1 MSNSVSLQTV
11 MDSVEALSPEDQE
24 LLFNWIHSRRIKKQS
39 QESAGKATQAPE
51 KLHAGNAACD
61 IRAAEEPKS
70 WGDEGEKTYHVL
82 IKKEPEGGVS
92 ASLLGWAECKAVG
105 ATRQEAVLRLH
116 DLVSELLAE
125 AEIVPVKIRSTQSDN
140 PWLRLAGKYKDD
152 PLFDEFLADIEAY
165 RREVDAESE
174 AYYREL
180 EAQGEEK

>member
-1 MSNSVSLQTV
+1 MSYSVSLQTV
-11 MDSVEALSPEDQE
+11 IESVEALSPEEQE
-24 LLFNWIHSRRIKKQS
+24 LLLNWIHRRRVEKQR
-39 QESAGKATQAPE
+39 QERAGKATQTLE
-51 KLHAGNAACD
+51 ELHAGNAACD
-61 IRAAEEPKS
+61 IRAAEEPKF
-70 WGDEGEKTYHVL
+70 WGDEGAKTYHVL

-92 ASLLGWAECKAVG
+92 ATLLGWAECKAVG

-116 DLVSELLAE
+116 DLVSALLAE

-140 PWLRLAGKYKDD
+140 PWIRLAGKYKDD